1 MPSEFNAERDVYL
14 SLNVGL
20 IEARVVV
27 FVKMSQ
33 TIRATSQMLLH
44 RPVE

>member
-1 MPSEFNAERDVYL
+1 MPSEFNAERAAG
-14 SLNVGL
+14 LNLGVDL
-20 IEARVVV
+20 IGAPVVV

-33 TIRATSQMLLH
+33 TIRATSQMLLR